1 MSNDLSI
8 AIGSG
13 NVFAD
18 LELENADELL
28 ARSQLGFA
36 VREQLELRGHSS
48 VGATAAFL
56 EIDIDIAVDLIEG
69 RFYLFTETQLI
80 GFLNRLERKVTLMVT
95 PYKQGERKL
104 EVKLAT

>member
-8 AIGSG
+8 TIGSG

-48 VGATAAFL
+48 VEATAAFL
-56 EIDIDIAVDLIEG
+56 EIDTDIAVDLIEG

-95 PYKQGERKL
+95 L
-104 EVKLAT
+104 